1 MPKAALLGAARSPF
15 GRLGGSLAGLSA
27 ADLGQSVA
35 RGLLKR
41 LRIDPAMIDEAIVG
55 CVLQA
60 GQGMNVARQVAISAG
75 IPVERP
81 ATTVNQVCASSLAA
95 IELAARQI
103 QAGEAELVLAGG
115 TESMSTA
122 PHLLRSL
129 RAGARY
135 GPAELEDAV
144 LTDGLMDAFEHV
156 HMGMTAERL
165 IGEYA
170 ISRSQQDEYA
180 LASQE
185 RYRAAAKFLTAEMV
199 MVTCAVQ
206 RGQPIPLE
214 DQLPRSTSLEKL
226 AALPAAFCAGGS
238 ITAGNASGLAD
249 GAAMALVASPAASA
263 GQNLAP
269 LAQLEGFATVG
280 VEPRRMGIGP
290 APAIRALLARHQ
302 LDLEA
307 IALFEINEAFAGQVL
322 AVLAELGLDQSR
334 VNVNGGAIALG
345 HPLAATGGRM
355 LASLA
360 GELTRRGGGLGIAAL
375 CVGGGMGKAA
385 LISV

>member
-1 MPKAALLGAARSPF
+1 MPKAVLLGAARSPF
-15 GRLGGSLAGLSA
+15 GRLGGSLAALTA
-27 ADLGQSVA
+27 ADLGQRVA
-35 RGLLKR
+35 RGLLQR

-75 IPVERP
+75 IPFERP

-95 IELAARQI
+95 IELAARQV
-103 QAGEAELVLAGG
+103 QAGEAELILAGG
-115 TESMSTA
+115 TDSMSTA

-144 LTDGLMDAFEHV
+144 LTDGLVDAFEHV
-156 HMGMTAERL
+156 HMGMMAERL
-165 IGEYA
+165 IAEYA
-170 ISRSQQDEYA
+170 ISRSQQDGYA

-185 RYRAAAKFLTAEMV
+185 RYRAAVRFLTAEMV
-199 MVTCAVQ
+199 AVTCPAQ
-206 RGQPIPLE
+206 PGQPIPLE

-226 AALPAAFCAGGS
+226 AALPPAFCAGGS

-249 GAAMALVASPAASA
+249 GAAMALVASPVASA

-280 VEPRRMGIGP
+280 VEPGRMGIGP
-290 APAIRALLARHQ
+290 APAIRALLARHR
-302 LDLEA
+302 LDPEA

-345 HPLAATGGRM
+345 HPLAATGSRM

-360 GELTRRGGGLGIAAL
+360 AELTRRGGGLGIAAL
-375 CVGGGMGKAA
+375 CVGGGMGKAV

>member
-1 MPKAALLGAARSPF
+1 MPKAVLLGAARSPF

-115 TESMSTA
+115 TDSMSTA

-185 RYRAAAKFLTAEMV
+185 RYRAAAKFLTEEMV
-199 MVTCAVQ
+199 MVTSPA
-206 RGQPIPLE
+206 QPGHQIPLE

-280 VEPRRMGIGP
+280 VEPGRMGIGP